1 MQPDGFTFLSYGLI
15 GYLMAPVVVL
25 LLISLDKESE
35 YEQPVRGIL
44 WFAVAIMA
52 LCAVVILFTILHRIL
67 HWRKSLI
74 VSKHY
79 HGKLNE

>member
-25 LLISLDKESE
+25 LLISLHNESD

-52 LCAVVILFTILHRIL
+52 LCAIVILFTILHRNTALEKVPDRIETL
-67 HWRKSLI
+67 SRQAQ
-74 VSKHY
+74 
-79 HGKLNE
+79 